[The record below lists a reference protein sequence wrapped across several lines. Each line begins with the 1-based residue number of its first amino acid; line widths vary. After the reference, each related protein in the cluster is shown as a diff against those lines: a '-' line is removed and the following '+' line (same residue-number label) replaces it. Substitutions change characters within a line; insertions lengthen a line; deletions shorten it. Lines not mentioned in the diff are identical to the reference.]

1 MAERRIIMEEKIE
14 LVKKVYAAIHSAA
27 EIAGRDSRE
36 VRLVAVSKTKPVED
50 IIAFHRVGLREFG
63 ENYVQEFI
71 DKFEQLK
78 DHGIIWHFIG
88 HLQKNK
94 VKYIVDKAFL
104 IHTVDS
110 FELAEEIQKQ
120 AEKKGLPK
128 VRILIQVNIGR
139 EPQKGGC
146 DPDETCELFNKI
158 SKLDRLQIC
167 GLMSIPPF
175 IEAEKLRPFH
185 RRLFDLRAEV
195 IEKCGADP
203 EIFKELSMGMSED
216 FDVAIEE
223 GATIVRLG
231 TILFGAREK
240 KVTQ

>member
-1 MAERRIIMEEKIE
+1 MEDKIE
-14 LVKKVYAAIHSAA
+14 LIKKVYSVIQIAA
-27 EIAGRDSRE
+27 ENSGRQSED
-36 VRLVAVSKTKPVED
+36 VRLVAVSKTKPVEE
-50 IIAFHRVGLREFG
+50 IIAFRRAGLREFG

-88 HLQKNK
+88 HLQRNK
-94 VKYIVDKAFL
+94 VKYIVDKAFM

-120 AEKKGLPK
+120 AIKKELPK
-128 VRILIQVNIGR
+128 INILLQVNIGK
-139 EPQKGGC
+139 EPQKGGI
-146 DPDETCELFNKI
+146 DPDCLIDEYNRIKE
-158 SKLDRLQIC
+158 LDRLKIH

-175 IEAEKLRPFH
+175 LEAESLRIYH
-185 RRLFDLRAEV
+185 RRLRELRDE
-195 IEKCGADP
+195 ILQKTDADP
-203 EIFKELSMGMSED
+203 QIFKELSMGMSED

-231 TILFGAREK
+231 TILFGKREK
-240 KVTQ
+240 KETSGQISN